1 MSYVSPGAAFSSSL
15 EDTMLARV
23 ATQRQAVLDQ
33 RAAVKANDE
42 HEEAMNAL
50 QEKRAEATQ
59 RLEDKEKAQITREVT
74 DMVPGDIP
82 DASLIARARKYHIP
96 LPTTTTTP
104 ESEPAPVVPVPKI
117 IQTLGGVT
125 PPVAP
130 MPAQAPAPIRFAG
143 SPVDRR
149 KAIEDK
155 KQEDYIKTLPAD
167 SAERKALEYEQM
179 TGKPAPAGMFQRP
192 THSAIYNE
200 WQDAVSNGYKKDFV
214 TYQNE
219 DANRKEKATGAGAA
233 ASSARE
239 NTRRDNNYKSA
250 VTELEAAAKPVVAQ
264 MQSIDDLGTM
274 INERTPQADALIA
287 PMVLKATISGTGSGF
302 RMTQAEINQVLGAG
316 SKWQSL
322 ERALN
327 KWQTDPSK
335 ALSVTDEQRDQLRSL
350 AKAIRRKAHE
360 KVIKLTKA
368 RHDLDDADGV
378 DAIHRTM
385 TSLKDDL
392 YGSETAEEPAKPKTA
407 ADYIKQ
413 YSTAGAK
420 K

>member
-1 MSYVSPGAAFSSSL
+1 MPYEAPGAAFANSL
-15 EDTMLARV
+15 ESAILARG
-23 ATQRQAVLDQ
+23 ARQRQAQKDALDAQ
-33 RAAVKANDE
+33 HAADQHELELEQLKELKEASTNKADE
-42 HEEAMNAL
+42 KKQAKVERSIAN
-50 QEKRAEATQ
+50 
-59 RLEDKEKAQITREVT
+59 
-74 DMVPGDIP
+74 MVPGDIP
-82 DASLIARARKYHIP
+82 DAALVAQARAMNIP
-96 LPTTTTTP
+96 LATTTAVPEGQAPEMPAAPIRVVQTMGGPTP
-104 ESEPAPVVPVPKI
+104 AVPPPVP
-117 IQTLGGVT
+117 Q
-125 PPVAP
+125 
-130 MPAQAPAPIRFAG
+130 PIRFAG
-143 SPVDRR
+143 TPVQRI
-149 KAIEDK
+149 KAADDK
-155 KQEDYIKTLPAD
+155 KQTDYIATLPKD
-167 SAERKALEYEQM
+167 SPERKALEYELQ
-179 TGKPAPAGMFQRP
+179 TGKQAPAGMFQKP
-192 THSAIYNE
+192 VHSAIYNE
-200 WQDAVSNGYKKDFV
+200 WQDAVNNGYKGDFIK
-214 TYQNE
+214 YQNE

-233 ASSARE
+233 ASTARE

-316 SKWQSL
+316 SKWQAL
-322 ERALN
+322 ERSLK
-327 KWQTDPSK
+327 KWETDPSK

-350 AKAIRRKAHE
+350 AKAIRRKAHD

-368 RHDLDDADGV
+368 RHDLDDADDV

-407 ADYIKQ
+407 AELIAQ
-413 YSTAGAK
+413 YSKPPVK